1 MGQKIHPIGLRL
13 GINRT
18 WSSRWYAEAK
28 NYPALVLEDSK
39 VREFVKKKLFAAG
52 ISRTDIERKA
62 DQIDVNIHTAKPS
75 VIVGRGGQGIDTLR
89 KDLSTLTGK
98 KVQIN
103 VIEVARVEADAT
115 LVAENIAAQLEK
127 RIAFRRA
134 MKQTMMRAMKSGAKG
149 IKVMVAG
156 RLGGAEIAR
165 TEWLRDG
172 RIPLHT
178 LRADIDYGTAE
189 AKTLY
194 GVIGVKVWIF
204 RGEVLPGA
212 DPVNLAQPEQRERRP
227 RRDEGGD
234 RRPRRDE
241 GERRPRPTESKESA
255 EG

>member
-18 WSSRWYAEAK
+18 WSSRWYAETK

-39 VREFVKKKLFAAG
+39 VREFIKKKLYAAG
-52 ISRTDIERKA
+52 ISKIDLERKA
-62 DQIDVNIHTAKPS
+62 DAIDVYVHTAKPG
-75 VIVGRGGQGIDTLR
+75 VIVGRGGQGIDQLR
-89 KDLSTLTGK
+89 KDVQQLTGK

-103 VIEVARVEADAT
+103 VIEVQRVDADAQ

-134 MKQTMMRAMKSGAKG
+134 MKQTMMRAMKAGAKG

-178 LRADIDYGTAE
+178 LRADIDYGFAQAT
-189 AKTLY
+189 TMY
-194 GVIGVKVWIF
+194 GIIGVKVWIF
-204 RGEVLPGA
+204 KGEVLPGA
-212 DPVNLAQPEQRERRP
+212 ERVEEAPQRRERR
-227 RRDEGGD
+227 DD
-234 RRPRRDE
+234 R
-241 GERRPRPTESKESA
+241 GERRGPRGPRPERGERQTESKESA
-255 EG
+255 E